1 MNVHAVGID
10 PITETSLSTPHD
22 TSDDGRR
29 RERVEAYSILD
40 TPRET
45 SFDRYVFTVA
55 QLFRT
60 PFAAISILDA
70 DRHWFKARVGI
81 PFEASP
87 RPDPLLDEALGGNV
101 AFTVEDASGD
111 GRFGESG
118 FLQAV
123 PRLRF
128 FAAAPL
134 IAPDG
139 VRVGC
144 MVIGDVQSKSLT
156 ARQLGQLDQLAHS
169 VVATLEARRIGA

>member
-1 MNVHAVGID
+1 MNVHAVRILD
-10 PITETSLSTPHD
+10 PRAESLLSS
-22 TSDDGRR
+22 SDDDRR

-60 PFAAISILDA
+60 PFAAVAVLDS

-81 PFEASP
+81 PFEELP
-87 RPDPLLDEALGGNV
+87 RPEPLLDEAAGGNA
-101 AFTVEDASGD
+101 AFAAEDASGD

-118 FLQAV
+118 LLRAL

-128 FAAAPL
+128 CAAAPL

-144 MVIGDVQSKSLT
+144 LLIGDVQSKSLT
-156 ARQLGQLDQLAHS
+156 ARQLGQLEQLAHS
-169 VVATLEARRIGA
+169 VVATLEARRIGV